1 MLTLKFCGGAK
12 TVTGSC
18 FLLQT
23 ESIKIL
29 VDCGMFQGGREL
41 RERNYGDFPFDP
53 AEISALFLTHAHI
66 DHSGLIPK
74 LVKNGFR
81 GNIYATCATA
91 DLCRIMLPDSGHIQ
105 EMEAEWQN
113 RKARR
118 AGRPE
123 TEPLYTVQEAVD
135 ALEYFVEVD
144 YDRIMVLDFGLSFR
158 LRNSGHILGSAIIEL
173 WVTDEGDRKKL
184 VFTGDLGRKNQS
196 IICDPDIIEEAD
208 YLLLEGTYGQRFHE
222 GEEEKTD
229 LLREIINSTLE
240 RDGNIVV
247 PSFAVG
253 RTQELLYI
261 LNKLIERG
269 EIPPLPIYIDSP
281 MAIRTTDVFIEH
293 AECFDLEMRACMA
306 RGESPLHFP
315 EAFFTPKV
323 EQSRKINEIEGGAL
337 IISASG
343 MCDAGRIKHH
353 LKHNLWRP
361 GSTVLFVGYQAQGSM
376 GRYLLDGADRVT
388 LFGEEI
394 KVRARIAS
402 IGGFSAHADQNEIL
416 EWVGKIRD
424 FPSQIILIHGEDEPL
439 QHLAAL
445 LEEKYGAEVYIPSY
459 LEEISLFPLG
469 IPGMGIKEEISARI
483 KSREIRDLWKENSR
497 FFANRLSD
505 YLEKEWD
512 IGRLEALEERL
523 GFLLRQM
530 ENESN
535 YMKSSPLIFAP
546 PQVEVLGDKLQDGDA
561 HEDKGA

>member
-1 MLTLKFCGGAK
+1 MLTLQFCGGAR

-23 ESIKIL
+23 NKLKIL

-41 RERNYGDFPFDP
+41 RERNFKDFPFNP

-74 LVKNGFR
+74 LVRNGFR
-81 GNIYATCATA
+81 GKIYTTSATA

-105 EMEAEWQN
+105 EMEAEWQS

-123 TEPLYTVQEAVD
+123 TEPLYTVDEAY
-135 ALEYFVEVD
+135 ASLEYFEEVD
-144 YDRIMVLDFGLSFR
+144 YDKIVTLGPELSFR
-158 LRNSGHILGSAIIEL
+158 LRNSGHILGSAIVEL
-173 WVTDEGDRKKL
+173 WIADEKDRKKL

-208 YLLLEGTYGQRFHE
+208 YLILEGTYGGRFHE
-222 GEEEKTD
+222 GEEEKED
-229 LLREIINSTLE
+229 LLREVINSTLE
-240 RDGNIVV
+240 QGGNIVV

-261 LNKLIERG
+261 LNKLIDRG
-269 EIPPLPIYIDSP
+269 EIPPLPIFIDSP
-281 MAIRTTDVFIEH
+281 MAIRTTDLFIEH
-293 AECFDLEMRACMA
+293 EECFDLEMRACIA
-306 RGESPLHFP
+306 RGEYPLHFP
-315 EAFFTPKV
+315 EAHFTPTV
-323 EQSRKINEIEGGAL
+323 EQSRAINEIEGGVM

-361 GSTVLFVGYQAQGSM
+361 EATILFVGYQAQGSL
-376 GRYLLDGADRVT
+376 GRYLLEGADRVT

-402 IGGFSAHADQNEIL
+402 IEGFSAHADQNEIL
-416 EWVGKIRD
+416 SWVGKIKG
-424 FPSQIILIHGEDEPL
+424 FPSQIILVHGESEPL
-439 QHLAAL
+439 QHLAVL
-445 LEEKYGAEVYIPSY
+445 LKEKYGAEVYIPSY

-469 IPGMGIKEEISARI
+469 IPGLGIKEEISARL
-483 KSREIRDLWKENSR
+483 KAQEILAMWKENSD
-497 FFANRLSD
+497 FFTNKLAD
-505 YLEKEWD
+505 YLEKERD
-512 IGRLEALEERL
+512 LGRLEALEERL
-523 GFLLRQM
+523 GFFFRQM

-535 YMKSSPLIFAP
+535 AMKNYPLLFAP
-546 PQVEVLGDKLQDGDA
+546 PQAEMLGEKLKDSNAG
-561 HEDKGA
+561 EKGA